1 MAYDEA
7 ETVGYAAARLPACY
21 AVAWRVFDE
30 LELRL
35 PDFQPKSLLDFGAGP
50 GTAIWAALDVSN
62 LDCCC
67 PWTSR
72 FCSIHS
78 ALGPQ
83 GVLVVTKRTA
93 TSASLPPHRLLWS

>member
-1 MAYDEA
+1 MSTAANTVAYDEA

-35 PDFQPKSLLDFGAGP
+35 PDFQPISLLDFGAGP

-62 LDCCC
+62 FDCACTR
-67 PWTSR
+67 TSH
-72 FCSIHS
+72 FFIVHI
-78 ALGPQ
+78 ALGPH
-83 GVLVVTKRTA
+83 GFF
-93 TSASLPPHRLLWS
+93 S